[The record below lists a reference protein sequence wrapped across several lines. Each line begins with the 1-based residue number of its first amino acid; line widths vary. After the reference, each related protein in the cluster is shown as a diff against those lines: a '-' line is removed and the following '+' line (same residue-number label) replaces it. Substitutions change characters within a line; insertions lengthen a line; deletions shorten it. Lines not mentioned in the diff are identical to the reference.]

1 MKVKHYN
8 EMMGYLT
15 RPGFNGGGSVK
26 KKHVLPKRKPPEEV
40 KKRQKI
46 NYEKIKQ
53 YLGEESQEFIEREL
67 GFRFGGKVKKTNLPK
82 GVTWNEARGNYRV
95 IGKRGGKEIQMQFG
109 SRDYET
115 ANEALEAATKEAE
128 KFFETP
134 RDFGQQS
141 QTKLNKKNLKSFI
154 TKYQK
159 QNKKLPTK
167 TIVREQLKTSD
178 NAIDKV
184 LSDNPE
190 IKLDVAGRDPSKLK
204 NIKDAAKK
212 RSNKPKIDFWTKNQP
227 IDKTTGK
234 VYDLNTYLNLPKTT
248 RQKIDKITLGI
259 YEPPVGSGKYTYQL
273 TPFGTDQ
280 KNRTLTFMYRAA
292 DHQARKNVENPTYE
306 VVRKQGKVV
315 GIKDNRLNQIYGPS
329 TKDTISRGYTPI
341 AQHPDD
347 PKVQQFISASKSEIS
362 TSPKVLESYFIKYG
376 KTPSYAQ
383 IYNYL
388 NNVPGSKK
396 SFTDNPL
403 HFHHQALVEFEPSKY
418 GQLLLADKNTY
429 IEKQYQSYKAGNISL
444 EEFDSNLKKIKTR
457 FRVPETGKFVGSLAR
472 DVPNLTQ
479 QIATAKRDI
488 VSQFKKRLA
497 ENPNIADDLVKAVNG
512 LPKYKKIK
520 ICNSLAEGGL
530 PGDCAKAIE
539 KDPIKTSNTVIEET
553 KNLPKAVGGEALQA
567 ANKIR
572 QGLKITG
579 IGILGEVPFEL
590 AAGVNPYKRGK
601 PIDEIVDESIIGLY
615 GIGKDLNRP
624 NIEEFVN
631 TTQRDGAL
639 KFYDYYKDQARL
651 KEIDTTLR
659 RLSVDQ
665 PDADTSDLLQE
676 KQLIQGRLGTEPTE
690 QDVDDFE
697 IFLRRR
703 AGELEANKKARG
715 QYGPFTNIIQGT
727 TPQSF
732 SDAAEELNIDLGG
745 ILSDLVLPERENIV
759 PTTTRAQRRDKDF
772 MKQRAEEIKQLEQN
786 ILYPATG
793 SSFAGGGIAKLAGK
807 PSGPPPMSGPNSQG
821 LAFFEKNGIKR

>member
-1 MKVKHYN
+1 MKVKQYN
-8 EMMGYLT
+8 EMMAYLT
-15 RPGFNGGGSVK
+15 RPGFNSGGPVNFNGGGSVK
-26 KKHVLPKRKPPEEV
+26 KKPVLPKRKPAEEV
-40 KKRQKI
+40 KRRQKI

-67 GFRFGGKVKKTNLPK
+67 GFKFGGKVKKTNLPK

-115 ANEALEAATKEAE
+115 ANKALEAATKEAE

-154 TKYQK
+154 TEYQK

-167 TIVREQLKTSD
+167 TIVRKQLKTSD

-190 IKLDVAGRDPSKLK
+190 IKLDFAGRDPSKLK

-273 TPFGTDQ
+273 TPFGADQ
-280 KNRTLTFMYRAA
+280 KNRTLHFMYRAA

-396 SFTDNPL
+396 IFTDNPL

-418 GQLLLADKNTY
+418 GQLLLADKNMY
-429 IEKQYQSYKAGNISL
+429 VEKQYRSYKAGNISL

-497 ENPNIADDLVKAVNG
+497 ENPNIADDLVKAVNA

-553 KNLPKAVGGEALQA
+553 KNLPKAVGGKALQA
-567 ANKIR
+567 ARFIKNIA
-572 QGLKITG
+572 GPLAIA
-579 IGILGEVPFEL
+579 GEVAIEGGFIADKAL
-590 AAGVNPYKRGK
+590 KTGM
-601 PIDEIVDESIIGLY
+601 PIKQAFGESI
-615 GIGKDLNRP
+615 LNLALGPKLRVDVEAEREKEFAKGEDFAMAERGRRKAPFLAQGEYADRLRREARIAEMQQKFPGVSEDALKQELLKQDP
-624 NIEEFVN
+624 NI
-631 TTQRDGAL
+631 D
-639 KFYDYYKDQARL
+639 
-651 KEIDTTLR
+651 
-659 RLSVDQ
+659 LSLFPMQDF
-665 PDADTSDLLQE
+665 
-676 KQLIQGRLGTEPTE
+676 KQLIDNQIKTEYFADNFRQE
-690 QDVDDFE
+690 
-697 IFLRRR
+697 
-703 AGELEANKKARG
+703 K
-715 QYGPFTNIIQGT
+715 
-727 TPQSF
+727 
-732 SDAAEELNIDLGG
+732 
-745 ILSDLVLPERENIV
+745 
-759 PTTTRAQRRDKDF
+759 
-772 MKQRAEEIKQLEQN
+772 
-786 ILYPATG
+786 
-793 SSFAGGGIAKLAGK
+793 AGGGIMKMAGK
-807 PSGPPPMSGPNSQG
+807 SSGPPPTSGPTPDGPSEG
-821 LAFFEKNGIKR
+821 LAFFKKNGIKR